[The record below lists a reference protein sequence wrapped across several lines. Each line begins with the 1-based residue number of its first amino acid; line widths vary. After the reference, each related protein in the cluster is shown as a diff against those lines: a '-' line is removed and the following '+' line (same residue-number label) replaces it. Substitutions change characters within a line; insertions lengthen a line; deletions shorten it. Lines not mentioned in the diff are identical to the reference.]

1 MLWSGENTSASDA
14 FSKFFFSSFSFSSKE
29 TVENDSS
36 FSSSRPATS
45 QKRRRLDK
53 ASMSKFQYFQSLPKY
68 QKSQNSICRIL
79 PKDISAQYLW
89 NQLFVGKSVWS
100 GYKLSQGMLSRG
112 ESKNLKNLVH
122 KKRGDNIR
130 IMLVGPDPEPYQTI
144 LQNMIK
150 KAQVKYI
157 QVDRISVS
165 DATSTGMLKE
175 VQEKLFI
182 KPKNEIPDVIVL
194 NVMDPPGDLNDIMT
208 YHNLLQT
215 QQKLMRA
222 VLEEYP
228 YSLPVM
234 LDTVL
239 PNKDPSFNKTVVEEL
254 MPDRTMQRMVDWWVK
269 RVHAFVFLFLD
280 PFVDDRLYLR
290 HGILTA
296 DTFWAYN

>member
-1 MLWSGENTSASDA
+1 
-14 FSKFFFSSFSFSSKE
+14 
-29 TVENDSS
+29 
-36 FSSSRPATS
+36 
-45 QKRRRLDK
+45 
-53 ASMSKFQYFQSLPKY
+53 
-68 QKSQNSICRIL
+68 
-79 PKDISAQYLW
+79 
-89 NQLFVGKSVWS
+89 
-100 GYKLSQGMLSRG
+100 MLSRG

-130 IMLVGPDPEPYQTI
+130 IMLVGPNPEPYQTI